1 MIGDVC
7 QIEIREARGLRHQL
21 LRPGRPADELVFPG
35 DDAPDT
41 LHAGAFVEERLVG
54 IATIIREAPPGEAD
68 DRAWRVRGMA
78 TLPEIRGR
86 GYGGLLLERCV
97 EHAVNH
103 GGRLLW
109 CNARAGAVGFY
120 RRYALATRGD
130 AFDIPDL
137 GTHYLMSRAL
147 PQRD

>member
-1 MIGDVC
+1 MIGDLR
-7 QIEIREARGLRHQL
+7 QIDLDAVRRLRHQL

-35 DDAPDT
+35 DDEPDS
-41 LHAGAFVEERLVG
+41 LHLGAFEEERLVG
-54 IATIIREAPPGEAD
+54 IATVIREPPPGEGD

-78 TLPEIRGR
+78 TLPEVRGR

-103 GGRLLW
+103 GGAVLW

-120 RRYALATRGD
+120 RRFGLVTRGD
-130 AFDIPDL
+130 VFDIPDL
-137 GTHYLMSRAL
+137 GDHYLMSRTL
-147 PQRD
+147 S

>member
-1 MIGDVC
+1 MIGDLR
-7 QIEIREARGLRHQL
+7 QIDLDAARRLRHQL

-35 DDAPDT
+35 DDEPDS
-41 LHAGAFVEERLVG
+41 LHLGAFEEERLVG
-54 IATIIREAPPGEAD
+54 IATVIREPPPGEGG

-78 TLPEIRGR
+78 TLPEVRGR

-103 GGRLLW
+103 GGAVLW

-120 RRYALATRGD
+120 RRFGFVTQGD
-130 AFDIPDL
+130 VFDIPDL
-137 GTHYLMSRAL
+137 GDHYLMSRTL
-147 PQRD
+147 S